1 MLHDLAPIHER
12 PGGLLEAPRL
22 TADGVVFSDVTGGVY
37 CDGATVVPKRRGVGG
52 IVPHRDGGLVITG
65 RTLLHGER
73 ELLAGEGLAGF
84 NDLTTTPG
92 GDVLVG
98 ALRFH
103 PFAGEAPVP
112 SPLLRVTGPS
122 EAEVI
127 SEEALWPNGVGL
139 APGGDRVYL
148 CDYAHAQVLTF
159 SLDGSGAAVFC
170 ASPRGGAD
178 GLAVD
183 AEGGVWVALWD
194 GSALRRYAPDGELT
208 AEVALPVTKPTCP
221 AFGGPDLDVLY
232 VTSARIG
239 LTDDQ
244 LGAEPAG
251 AVLAVSPGVRG
262 LPANRFG

>member
-1 MLHDLAPIHER
+1 VLHDLAPIHER

-22 TADGVVFSDVTGGVY
+22 TADGVVFSDVTGGGVY

-84 NDLTTTPG
+84 NDLTTTPD

-112 SPLLRVTGPS
+112 SPLLRVTGPGQ
-122 EAEVI
+122 AEVI

-148 CDYAHAQVLTF
+148 CDYAHAQVLTC

-183 AEGGVWVALWD
+183 AEGGVWVALGD
-194 GSALRRYAPDGELT
+194 
-208 AEVALPVTKPTCP
+208 
-221 AFGGPDLDVLY
+221 
-232 VTSARIG
+232 
-239 LTDDQ
+239 
-244 LGAEPAG
+244 AG
-251 AVLAVSPGVRG
+251 AVARFTPAGELDAVVDVPADFVTSLSFSGTEVLVTTLGTVFRGRSEVPG
-262 LPANRFG
+262 LPLAPAAV